1 MTTSQAIEAPA
12 PAVAEPRGLSSGLI
26 LLLATTCAMVA
37 AGSYF
42 SQPLLPVLG
51 PEMGLGSSTGLIVSL
66 TQIGFCA
73 GLVLVAPLG
82 DLIENRRLVLIMLSG
97 SVAALTLAAFAKTG
111 AMLLASSLLIGFSA
125 TSVQVLVPLAAQMAR
140 PQERGRVMGK
150 VTSGLLFGALLAR
163 PIASSV
169 TFHFGWR
176 ALFGGAALAVG
187 AVALLLSRA
196 LPERRPQTSARYGA
210 LLLSLWKL
218 PAAHPLLMSR
228 ALTQAMLFGAFS
240 LFWTAVPFE
249 LTQHYG
255 LTQQGIAL
263 FAVAGAGGALSAIFA
278 GRLADRGWAVPAS
291 GIAILVVGVAFAV
304 AGTGGSLWL
313 LGAAAIVL
321 DAGVQC
327 NHVLSQKAVVSM
339 APAMGSRLNSLYVT
353 TFIVGGAVGS
363 SAAAPLVASGWRM
376 VAGAGAVAAFV
387 ALSIWFLRLR
397 TPAARA

>member
-1 MTTSQAIEAPA
+1 MTSQAVQAPTA
-12 PAVAEPRGLSSGLI
+12 PNVQAASLSGGLVF
-26 LLLATTCAMVA
+26 LLAATCAMVA

-51 PEMGLGSSTGLIVSL
+51 PEMGLGSSAGLVVSL

-82 DLIENRRLVLIMLSG
+82 DLIENRRLVLTMLSG
-97 SVAALTLAAFAKTG
+97 SVLALTLAAFARTG
-111 AMLLASSLLIGFSA
+111 AMLLTSSVLIGFSA

-140 PQERGRVMGK
+140 PEERGRVMGK

-163 PIASSV
+163 PVASSV
-169 TFHFGWR
+169 AFHFGWR
-176 ALFGGAALAVG
+176 ALFGGAAIAVG
-187 AVALLLSRA
+187 IVALLLSRA
-196 LPERRPQTSARYGA
+196 LPERKPPAKARYGE

-218 PAAHPLLMSR
+218 PAAHPSLLPR
-228 ALTQAMLFGAFS
+228 AAAQALLFGCFS

-249 LTQHYG
+249 LTRHYG
-255 LTQQGIAL
+255 LTQEGIAV

-278 GRLADRGWAVPAS
+278 GRIADKGWAVPAS
-291 GIAILVVGVAFAV
+291 GIAIVTV
-304 AGTGGSLWL
+304 
-313 LGAAAIVL
+313 AAACMLARVTGSVWVLGLAAIAL

-353 TFIVGGAVGS
+353 TFIIGGALGS
-363 SAAAPLVASGWRM
+363 SVAAPLIDRGWQLVATG
-376 VAGAGAVAAFV
+376 GALAALV
-387 ALSIWFLRLR
+387 SLCVWFFRLR
-397 TPAARA
+397 TAAARA